1 MFGTKPIYQAKFK
14 TYGGEWRNGRFPEEN
29 LKTKAGMWVSENNT
43 DPRGVVVTFEKIV
56 TITSFTGMI
65 FALYFHLIL
74 LFYLF

>member
-1 MFGTKPIYQAKFK
+1 MFGTKSIYQATFK

-65 FALYFHLIL
+65 FA
-74 LFYLF
+74 